1 MLAELV
7 SQRAHHS
14 IGFDMYND
22 HLKLRTIR
30 YQKLVALYHA
40 DLFRFAYWLSKDKN
54 ATEEII
60 QESYLRAWKYLDKQ
74 LDENAEKSWLLT
86 IVRREN
92 ARYFSRKTLDIDDIE
107 QNDLVD
113 TSSHSVEQN
122 IEYENIRNQIA
133 LLAPEY
139 REPLIMQVLLGLSS
153 HEIAE
158 QLMLTTNTVNTRLF
172 RAREQLKHSLT
183 CITIDK
189 Q

>member
-1 MLAELV
+1 
-7 SQRAHHS
+7 
-14 IGFDMYND
+14 MYND
-22 HLKLRTIR
+22 HLKLRTVR

-54 ATEEII
+54 AAEEII

-92 ARYFSRKTLDIDDIE
+92 ARYFSRKTLDIDDVE

-113 TSSHSVEQN
+113 TSSLSVEQN
-122 IEYENIRNQIA
+122 AEYENIRNQIA

-172 RAREQLKHSLT
+172 RAREQLKHCLS
-183 CITIDK
+183 
-189 Q
+189 

>member
-1 MLAELV
+1 M
-7 SQRAHHS
+7 Q
-14 IGFDMYND
+14 ND

-30 YQKLVALYHA
+30 YQKFVTLYHA

-54 ATEEII
+54 AAEEII

-74 LDENAEKSWLLT
+74 LDKNTEKSWLLT

-92 ARYFSRKTLDIDDIE
+92 ARYFSRKTLDIDDVE

-122 IEYENIRNQIA
+122 TEYENIRNQIA

-139 REPLIMQVLLGLSS
+139 REPLIMQVSLGLSS
-153 HEIAE
+153 QEIAE
-158 QLMLTTNTVNTRLF
+158 QLMLTANAVNTRLF
-172 RAREQLKHSLT
+172 RAREQLKRCLINT
-183 CITIDK
+183 VN
-189 Q
+189 